1 MRPLIVIAGPTACGK
16 TNLSLLMAKKLD
28 TQIISADSMQIYKYM
43 DIGTAK
49 VDLETRKEI
58 KHYMVDEIDPG
69 QNFSVADYQM
79 QTKKYLDMIY
89 SQNKIPILC
98 GGTGFYIN
106 AILYDNDFSSEQNDF
121 SIRDELYKLSDAQLW
136 QKLLEIDAK
145 SAKII
150 HPNNKKRIVRAIEFF
165 YQTGQKISD
174 HNAIQKQ
181 NELKYDALFVI
192 LTLPRQI
199 LYERIEKRVDKMIEE
214 GLVDEVKKLL
224 AMGYEKKLNSMQA
237 IGYKEIISH
246 LENEIT
252 LEQAISLIKKNTRH
266 YAKRQLTWFRHQSNG
281 IWIDKSNFK
290 NDSEIGDYVLQ
301 LVNDKINSKKNT
313 VCKIAH
319 TVNRKTNY

>member
-1 MRPLIVIAGPTACGK
+1 MKPLIVIAGPTACGK
-16 TNLSLLMAKKLD
+16 TNLSLQLAKKLD

-49 VDLETRKEI
+49 VDLTIRKEI

-79 QTKKYLDMIY
+79 QTKKCLGQIY

-106 AILYDNDFSSEQNDF
+106 AILHDNDFSVEQNDF
-121 SIRDELYKLSDAQLW
+121 SIRDELYKLPDAQLW
-136 QKLLEIDAK
+136 QKLLEIDAQ
-145 SAKII
+145 SAKSI
-150 HPNNKKRIVRAIEFF
+150 HPNNKKRIIRAIEFF

-181 NELKYDALFVI
+181 NKLKYDALFVI

-224 AMGYEKKLNSMQA
+224 NMGYEKNLNSMQA
-237 IGYKEIISH
+237 IGYKEIISY

-252 LEQAISLIKKNTRH
+252 LPEAISLIKKNTRR

-290 NDSEIGDYVLQ
+290 NDSEIADYILKQDGVGKCNL
-301 LVNDKINSKKNT
+301 
-313 VCKIAH
+313 
-319 TVNRKTNY
+319 